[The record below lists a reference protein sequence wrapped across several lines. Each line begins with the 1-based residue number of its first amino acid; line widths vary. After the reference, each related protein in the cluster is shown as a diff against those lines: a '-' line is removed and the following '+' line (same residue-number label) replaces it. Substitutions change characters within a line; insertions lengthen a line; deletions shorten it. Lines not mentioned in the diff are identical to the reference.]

1 MEPEIIDWNSID
13 SVFVEDETYE
23 NLDAPKWVDFSAF
36 GPDEQLNDD
45 DDAWFYN
52 PNCKHP
58 KIAEDFKKSTL
69 NSKVKCLRSVTISEM
84 LPFRDRAC
92 RYKNKKNHFSN
103 FTFNPTFGFT
113 CSFSFSRD
121 AKIKESE
128 KPNLHTPKAKENKSA
143 QNLGEDMENKNPN
156 LYAFPPVVSK
166 NAMTKSGAE
175 KKRQMG
181 DSHGNSSKPKLRSTF
196 SARNLRGGRAI
207 LSQITEFCSE
217 LKKFVK
223 KGSKKGSREKVSNG
237 VLGDMEER
245 VGEKERVPLLEVKK

>member
-92 RYKNKKNHFSN
+92 
-103 FTFNPTFGFT
+103 
-113 CSFSFSRD
+113 RD